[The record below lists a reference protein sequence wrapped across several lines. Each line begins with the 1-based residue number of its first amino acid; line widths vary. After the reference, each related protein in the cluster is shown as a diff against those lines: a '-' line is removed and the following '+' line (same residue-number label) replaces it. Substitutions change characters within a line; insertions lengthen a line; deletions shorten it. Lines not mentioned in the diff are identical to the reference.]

1 MKNLEPVWQAPS
13 VCNTANSIELLEIKL
28 FQLDPFTKKDCLV
41 CFIQLEKENL
51 SYCKS
56 YICKVVIL

>member
-1 MKNLEPVWQAPS
+1 MKNLEPVWQASS
-13 VCNTANSIELLEIKL
+13 VCNKANSIDLLEIKL
-28 FQLDPFTKKDCLV
+28 FQLDPFTERLFGMFDS
-41 CFIQLEKENL
+41 IRKENL